1 MGTGKANPGGAE
13 RKHSKLDLEN
23 VDSWLPPEV
32 APSLS
37 RMIAARNRKQL
48 RDGDAASSYAYDT
61 GARGVERDDP
71 SGSDDDY
78 RTLLCWESLAAG
90 CAESPEDDLQ
100 ETGVSSEVPPDE
112 ETVRDLGEFDDFYG

>member
-32 APSLS
+32 APSLA

-71 SGSDDDY
+71 
-78 RTLLCWESLAAG
+78 TLLCWESLAG
-90 CAESPEDDLQ
+90 GYAESPEDDLQ
-100 ETGVSSEVPPDE
+100 EAGVPSEVPPDE